1 VGAEG
6 VRVSPNARG
15 VREYLKKEKK
25 GGVEGSKFRF
35 SGDFFE
41 VFEIGL

>member
-25 GGVEGSKFRF
+25 GGLRVQNL
-35 SGDFFE
+35 
-41 VFEIGL
+41 GLVAIF